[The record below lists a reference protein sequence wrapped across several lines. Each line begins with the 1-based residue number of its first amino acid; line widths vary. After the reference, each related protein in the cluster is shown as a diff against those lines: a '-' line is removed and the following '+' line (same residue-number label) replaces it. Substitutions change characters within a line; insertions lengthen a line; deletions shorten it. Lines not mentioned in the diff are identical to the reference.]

1 MRRPG
6 ELEILT
12 IMAVIRT
19 GDRAYGVTVLEE
31 LERETSR
38 ILTLGTVYK
47 TLLRLEGKGLL
58 RSRTSDPLP
67 ERGGRKKR
75 LYRATPSGLD
85 AVRCS
90 LEDMRRMAKGL
101 DPELETQ

>member
-1 MRRPG
+1 MRRSG

-31 LERETSR
+31 LERKTSR

-47 TLLRLEGKGLL
+47 TLLRLEEKGLL
-58 RSRTSDPLP
+58 RSRASDPLP
-67 ERGGRKKR
+67 ERGGRKKK
-75 LYRATPSGLD
+75 LYRVTPSGLD
-85 AVRCS
+85 AVRSS
-90 LEDMRRMAKGL
+90 LEDMRRMARGL
-101 DPELETQ
+101 GPELETP